1 MRKLHARGRR
11 QHELQSIVAEDSA
24 GGDGDESAPTM
35 SATKHRVAGGAGHF
49 RVGLPG
55 KDLREEILDR
65 APHFSL
71 GGIEVLTGYRCLWQY
86 GAPHDPPLSRLAGAY
101 RKHNNH
107 ERRFF
112 SGG

>member
-1 MRKLHARGRR
+1 MGASLAAPDRGIVHARQVVEDQGGRMRKLHARGRR

-24 GGDGDESAPTM
+24 GGDGDERAPTM

-71 GGIEVLTGYRCLWQY
+71 GGIEVLTGYR
-86 GAPHDPPLSRLAGAY
+86 
-101 RKHNNH
+101 
-107 ERRFF
+107 
-112 SGG
+112 